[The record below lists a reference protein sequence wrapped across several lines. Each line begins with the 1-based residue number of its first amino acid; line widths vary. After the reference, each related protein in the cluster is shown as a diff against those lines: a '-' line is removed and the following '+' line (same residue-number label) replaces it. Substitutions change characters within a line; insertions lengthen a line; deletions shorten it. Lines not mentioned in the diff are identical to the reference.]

1 MTKRYWVKML
11 EAARILPMSALQP
24 AQRILIVRLSAIGDA
39 MHAVPVLNALRDA
52 LPGAFLA
59 WVVEGRTAD
68 LLRGHRALD
77 ELIALPRGW
86 LKSPRTVL
94 DLRHRLRALRFD
106 TTIDLQGLSKSAIA
120 AWLSGARRRIGLA
133 GKDGREISRLLNN
146 ELVAPT
152 RTHITERSL
161 ELLAPLGITDPEVRF
176 DLPENPADAF
186 IAGKILA
193 SHHISAPFA
202 VINPG
207 ASWLSKRWPPERFAA
222 VARHLGQSRGLGS
235 LVVWAGDEERGWA
248 EQIVTGSAGHATLA
262 PPTSLGELAAIVRRA
277 AIFVGSD
284 TGPLH
289 VAAAVG
295 TPCVGLFGPMP
306 SERNGPYGPQHIT
319 VQKMR
324 LTGRGRDRRA
334 AGPESMEAISVEH
347 VTEACDQVLD
357 RSHLARRSA

>member
-1 MTKRYWVKML
+1 
-11 EAARILPMSALQP
+11 MSAPQP
-24 AQRILIVRLSAIGDA
+24 AQRILIVRLSAIGDV

-68 LLRGHRALD
+68 LLREHQALD

-94 DLRHRLRALRFD
+94 GLRRRLRSLRFD

-133 GKDGREISRLLNN
+133 GRDGREISRWLNN

-161 ELLAPLGITDPEVRF
+161 ELLAPLGITRPVVRF
-176 DLPENPADAF
+176 DLAESPADAVF
-186 IAGKILA
+186 ARKILG
-193 SHHISAPFA
+193 SQQVLAPFA

-207 ASWLSKRWPPERFAA
+207 ASWPSKRWPAKRLAA
-222 VARHLGQSRGLGS
+222 VARHLGQSRGLKS

-248 EQIVTGSAGHATLA
+248 EQIVAGSTEYATIA
-262 PPTSLGELAAIVRRA
+262 PATTLCELAAIVRRA
-277 AIFVGSD
+277 SIFVGSD

-289 VAAAVG
+289 LAAALG

-306 SERNGPYGPQHIT
+306 AERNGPYGPQHVS
-319 VQKMR
+319 VQKIR
-324 LTGRGRDRRA
+324 LTGTSRERRT
-334 AGPESMEAISVEH
+334 AGPESMEAISVDH
-347 VTEACDQVLD
+347 VTEACDQILD
-357 RSHLARRSA
+357 RNHLARRSA